1 MGKNK
6 KTPLDIVEIE
16 LDLSAP
22 KEERIKDYIK
32 LAGNPYLVRA
42 GDVIVEME
50 YLTCG
55 RSLQDVLTETMLYR
69 SSNVSALQDS
79 TKT

>member
-6 KTPLDIVEIE
+6 KTPPDIGEIE

-32 LAGNPYLVRA
+32 QTGNPYLVRV
-42 GDVIVEME
+42 GDVVVEME